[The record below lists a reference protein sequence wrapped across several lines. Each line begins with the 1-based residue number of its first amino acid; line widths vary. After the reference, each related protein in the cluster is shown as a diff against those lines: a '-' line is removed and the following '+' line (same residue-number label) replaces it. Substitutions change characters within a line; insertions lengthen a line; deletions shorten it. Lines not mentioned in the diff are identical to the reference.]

1 VKDMGWR
8 KMGLK
13 EVKLKKHILQTLI
26 IFYTILY
33 SQVENFKNTRDLLLQ
48 KVISGEIDVGV

>member
-1 VKDMGWR
+1 
-8 KMGLK
+8 MGLK
-13 EVKLKKHILQTLI
+13 EVKLKKHILPTLI

-48 KVISGEIDVGV
+48 KVIPGEIDVGV